1 MYKLRKPK
9 NYNLRIFELDKKD
22 ISYREIIKIIYKEYR
37 ILLTKETLEKKLT
50 PVQKETIKSYISDKE
65 SKNIKLV
72 LSVLENNQ
80 HGISSGE
87 ISNILR
93 NEFNTLLHKQEVN
106 KLIYRKLTNDVY
118 YCKNTYR
125 YSLKKF
131 NTEQKNKKENKFD
144 ELINDYSSENVQLV
158 VSNFFKNKLIEISTG
173 NDKIDYLIKSVVKD
187 NLITEAE
194 ELFLKNK
201 AKEFSFEDDIIDK
214 AKQLLE
220 QNNPYLD
227 NIIHI
232 IFDDG
237 IVSNEELLFLNEK
250 TTENDFTQEFV
261 NNRFW
266 VIAFSEYR
274 YHLLKLK
281 GFDNIFKLIFIYLE
295 LNLNTRLNDDKLI
308 EYLNIFS
315 NYSIEDVVNQ
325 AEKDI
330 LAFISELLRNSEK
343 IKNINYFLNEAYTK
357 IVLSNTESF
366 NLNNSDET
374 LLTRLIKILNQ
385 EKMRL
390 GSLDADLI
398 VENVKYRIENELWD

>member
-1 MYKLRKPK
+1 MYILKKPK

-22 ISYREIIKIIYKEYR
+22 VSYREIIKIIYKEYR
-37 ILLTKETLEKKLT
+37 ILLTQETLQKKLS
-50 PVQKETIKSYISDKE
+50 PEQKETIKSYISDKE
-65 SKNIKLV
+65 SKNMKLV

-80 HGISSGE
+80 HGITSRE

-93 NEFNTLLHKQEVN
+93 NKFNTLLNKQEVN
-106 KLIYRKLTNDVY
+106 KLIYRKLTGDVY

-158 VSNFFKNKLIEISTG
+158 VSNFFKNKLIEITTG

-237 IVSNEELLFLNEK
+237 IVSNEELSFLNEK

-343 IKNINYFLNEAYTK
+343 IKNINYFLNEAYIK
-357 IVLSNTESF
+357 IVLNNTESF

>member
-9 NYNLRIFELDKKD
+9 NYNLRIFELDNKNV
-22 ISYREIIKIIYKEYR
+22 SFREIIKIIYDEYSIR
-37 ILLTKETLEKKLT
+37 LTKEALQKKLS
-50 PVQKETIKSYISDKE
+50 PGQKETIKSYISDKE
-65 SKNIKLV
+65 TKNMKLV

-80 HGISSGE
+80 HGITSRE

-93 NEFNTLLHKQEVN
+93 NEFNTLLNKQEVN
-106 KLIYRKLTNDVY
+106 KLIYRKLTSDVY

-158 VSNFFKNKLIEISTG
+158 VSNFFKNKLIKISTG

-201 AKEFSFEDDIIDK
+201 AKEYSFEDDIIDK

-250 TTENDFTQEFV
+250 TTENNFTKEFV

-281 GFDNIFKLIFIYLE
+281 DFDNIFKLIFIYLE

-343 IKNINYFLNEAYTK
+343 IKNINYFLNEAYNK

>member
-22 ISYREIIKIIYKEYR
+22 VSYREIIKIIYKEYR
-37 ILLTKETLEKKLT
+37 ILLTQETLQKKLS
-50 PVQKETIKSYISDKE
+50 PEQKETIKSYISDKE
-65 SKNIKLV
+65 SKNMKLV

-80 HGISSGE
+80 HGITSRE

-93 NEFNTLLHKQEVN
+93 NEFNTLLNKQEVN
-106 KLIYRKLTNDVY
+106 KLIYRKLTGDVY

-237 IVSNEELLFLNEK
+237 IVSNEELSFLNEK

-330 LAFISELLRNSEK
+330 LAFISELIRNNKK
-343 IKNINYFLNEAYTK
+343 IKNINYFLNEAYDK

>member
-1 MYKLRKPK
+1 MYILKKPK
-9 NYNLRIFELDKKD
+9 NYNLRIFELDEKD
-22 ISYREIIKIIYKEYR
+22 VSYREIIKIIYKEYR
-37 ILLTKETLEKKLT
+37 ILLTQETLQKKLS
-50 PVQKETIKSYISDKE
+50 PEQKETIKSYISDKE
-65 SKNIKLV
+65 SKNMKLV

-80 HGISSGE
+80 HGITSRE

-93 NEFNTLLHKQEVN
+93 NEFNTLLNKQEVN
-106 KLIYRKLTNDVY
+106 KLIYRKLTGDVY

-131 NTEQKNKKENKFD
+131 NTEQKKKKENKFD

-237 IVSNEELLFLNEK
+237 IVSNEELSFLNEK

-330 LAFISELLRNSEK
+330 LAFITELLRNSEK
-343 IKNINYFLNEAYTK
+343 IKNINYFLNEAYDK

>member
-80 HGISSGE
+80 HGISAGE

-237 IVSNEELLFLNEK
+237 IVSNEELSFLNEK

>member
-1 MYKLRKPK
+1 MYILKKPK

-22 ISYREIIKIIYKEYR
+22 VSYREIIKIIYKEYR
-37 ILLTKETLEKKLT
+37 ILLTQETLQKKLS
-50 PVQKETIKSYISDKE
+50 PEQKETIKSYISDKE
-65 SKNIKLV
+65 SKNMKLV

-80 HGISSGE
+80 HGITSRE

-93 NEFNTLLHKQEVN
+93 NKFNTLLNKQEVD
-106 KLIYRKLTNDVY
+106 KLIYRKLTGDVY

-237 IVSNEELLFLNEK
+237 IVSNEELSFLNEK

-330 LAFISELLRNSEK
+330 LAFIIELLRNSEK
-343 IKNINYFLNEAYTK
+343 IKNINYFLNEAYNK

-366 NLNNSDET
+366 NLNDSDET

>member
-1 MYKLRKPK
+1 MYILKKPK

-22 ISYREIIKIIYKEYR
+22 VSYREIIKIIYKEYR
-37 ILLTKETLEKKLT
+37 ILLTQETLQKKLS
-50 PVQKETIKSYISDKE
+50 PEQKETIKSYISDKE
-65 SKNIKLV
+65 SKNMKLV

-80 HGISSGE
+80 HGITSRE

-93 NEFNTLLHKQEVN
+93 NEFNTLLNKQEVN
-106 KLIYRKLTNDVY
+106 KLIYRKLTGDVY

-237 IVSNEELLFLNEK
+237 IVSNEELSFLNEK

-343 IKNINYFLNEAYTK
+343 IKNINYFLNEAYDK

>member
-106 KLIYRKLTNDVY
+106 KLIYRKLTSDVY

-295 LNLNTRLNDDKLI
+295 LNLNNRLNDDKLI

-343 IKNINYFLNEAYTK
+343 IKNINYFLNEAYDK

>member
-1 MYKLRKPK
+1 MYILKKPK
-9 NYNLRIFELDKKD
+9 NYNLRIFELDEKD
-22 ISYREIIKIIYKEYR
+22 VSYREIIKIIYKEYR
-37 ILLTKETLEKKLT
+37 ILLTQETLQKKLSLE
-50 PVQKETIKSYISDKE
+50 QKETIKSYISDKE
-65 SKNIKLV
+65 SKNMKLV

-80 HGISSGE
+80 HGITSRE

-93 NEFNTLLHKQEVN
+93 NEFNTLLNKQEVN
-106 KLIYRKLTNDVY
+106 KLIYRKLTGDVY

-131 NTEQKNKKENKFD
+131 NTEQKKKKENKFD

-237 IVSNEELLFLNEK
+237 IVSNEELSFLNEK

-330 LAFISELLRNSEK
+330 LAFITELLRNSEK
-343 IKNINYFLNEAYTK
+343 IKNINYFLNEAYDK

>member
-1 MYKLRKPK
+1 MYILKKPK
-9 NYNLRIFELDKKD
+9 NYNLRIFELDEKD
-22 ISYREIIKIIYKEYR
+22 VSYREIIKIIYKEYR
-37 ILLTKETLEKKLT
+37 ILLTQETLQKKLSLE
-50 PVQKETIKSYISDKE
+50 QKETIKSYISDKE
-65 SKNIKLV
+65 SKNMKLV

-80 HGISSGE
+80 HGITSRE

-93 NEFNTLLHKQEVN
+93 NEFNTLLNKQEVN
-106 KLIYRKLTNDVY
+106 KLIYRKLTGDVY

-131 NTEQKNKKENKFD
+131 NTEQKKKKENKFD

-158 VSNFFKNKLIEISTG
+158 VANFFKNKLIEISTG

-201 AKEFSFEDDIIDK
+201 AKEYSFEDDIIDK

-227 NIIHI
+227 NIVHI

-250 TTENDFTQEFV
+250 TTENNFTKEFV

-330 LAFISELLRNSEK
+330 LAFISELIRNNKK

>member
-65 SKNIKLV
+65 SRNIKLV

-106 KLIYRKLTNDVY
+106 KLIYRKLTSDVY

-131 NTEQKNKKENKFD
+131 NTEQKKKKENKFD

-250 TTENDFTQEFV
+250 TTENDFTKEFV

-315 NYSIEDVVNQ
+315 NYSIKDVVNQ

-343 IKNINYFLNEAYTK
+343 IKNINYFLNEAYDK

-366 NLNNSDET
+366 NVNKSDET
-374 LLTRLIKILNQ
+374 LFTRLIKILNQ
-385 EKMRL
+385 EKIRL
-390 GSLDADLI
+390 GSPDVNLL

>member
-1 MYKLRKPK
+1 MYILKKPK

-22 ISYREIIKIIYKEYR
+22 VSYREIIKIIYKEYR
-37 ILLTKETLEKKLT
+37 ILLTQETLQKKLS
-50 PVQKETIKSYISDKE
+50 PEQKETIKSYISDKE
-65 SKNIKLV
+65 SKNMKLV

-80 HGISSGE
+80 HGITSRE

-93 NEFNTLLHKQEVN
+93 NEFNTLLNKQEVN
-106 KLIYRKLTNDVY
+106 KLIYRKLTGDVY

-237 IVSNEELLFLNEK
+237 IVSNEELSFLNEK

-343 IKNINYFLNEAYTK
+343 IKNINYFLNEAYDK

-385 EKMRL
+385 EKIRL
-390 GSLDADLI
+390 GSPDVNLL

>member
-1 MYKLRKPK
+1 MYILKKPK

-22 ISYREIIKIIYKEYR
+22 VSYREIIKIIYKEYR
-37 ILLTKETLEKKLT
+37 ILLTQETLQKKLS
-50 PVQKETIKSYISDKE
+50 PEQKETIKSYISDKE
-65 SKNIKLV
+65 SKNMKLV

-80 HGISSGE
+80 HGITSRE

-93 NEFNTLLHKQEVN
+93 NEFNTLLNKQEVD
-106 KLIYRKLTNDVY
+106 KLIYRKLTGDVY

-237 IVSNEELLFLNEK
+237 IVSNEELSFLNEK

-343 IKNINYFLNEAYTK
+343 IKNINYFLNEAYDK

>member
-1 MYKLRKPK
+1 VYILKKPK

-22 ISYREIIKIIYKEYR
+22 VSYREIIKIIYKEYR
-37 ILLTKETLEKKLT
+37 ILLTQETLQKKLS
-50 PVQKETIKSYISDKE
+50 PEQKETIKSYISDKE
-65 SKNIKLV
+65 SKNMKLV

-80 HGISSGE
+80 HGITSRE

-93 NEFNTLLHKQEVN
+93 NEFNTLLNKQEVN
-106 KLIYRKLTNDVY
+106 KLIYRKLTGDVY

-237 IVSNEELLFLNEK
+237 IVSNEELSFLNEK

-330 LAFISELLRNSEK
+330 LAFIIELLRNSEK
-343 IKNINYFLNEAYTK
+343 IKNINYFLNEAYDK

>member
-1 MYKLRKPK
+1 MRKPK

-37 ILLTKETLEKKLT
+37 ILLTQETLQEKLT
-50 PVQKETIKSYISDKE
+50 PAKKETIKSYISDKE

-80 HGISSGE
+80 HGISAGE

-385 EKMRL
+385 EKIRL
-390 GSLDADLI
+390 GSPDVNLL

>member
-80 HGISSGE
+80 HGISAGE

-343 IKNINYFLNEAYTK
+343 IKNINYFLNEAYDK

-366 NLNNSDET
+366 NVNKSDET
-374 LLTRLIKILNQ
+374 LFTRLIKILNQ
-385 EKMRL
+385 EKIRL
-390 GSLDADLI
+390 GSPDVNLL

>member
-106 KLIYRKLTNDVY
+106 KLIYRKLTSDVY

-295 LNLNTRLNDDKLI
+295 LNLNNRLNDDKLI

-330 LAFISELLRNSEK
+330 LTFISELLRNSEK
-343 IKNINYFLNEAYTK
+343 IKNINYFLNEAYDK
-357 IVLSNTESF
+357 IVLNNTESF
-366 NLNNSDET
+366 NLNNSDES

>member
-1 MYKLRKPK
+1 MKKPK
-9 NYNLRIFELDKKD
+9 NFNLRIFELDKKD
-22 ISYREIIKIIYKEYR
+22 VSFREIIKIIYKEYSIR
-37 ILLTKETLEKKLT
+37 LTKEALQKKLS
-50 PVQKETIKSYISDKE
+50 PLQKETIISYISDKE
-65 SKNIKLV
+65 SKNMELV
-72 LSVLENNQ
+72 LSVLKNNK
-80 HGISSGE
+80 HGVTSKE

-93 NEFNTLLHKQEVN
+93 KEFNTLLHKQEVN
-106 KLIYRKLTNDVY
+106 KLIYSNLTSYVD
-118 YCKNTYR
+118 YCKNTYT

-131 NTEQKNKKENKFD
+131 NSEQKNKKENNFD
-144 ELINDYSSENVQLV
+144 ELINDYSSEYVQLV

-250 TTENDFTQEFV
+250 TSENNFTKEFV

-295 LNLNTRLNDDKLI
+295 LNLNTKLNDDKLI

-325 AEKDI
+325 AEKDL
-330 LAFISELLRNSEK
+330 LAFISELLRNNEK
-343 IKNINYFLNEAYTK
+343 IKNINYFLNEAYSK
-357 IVLSNTESF
+357 IVLNNTESF
-366 NLNNSDET
+366 NLKNSDET

>member
-1 MYKLRKPK
+1 MYILKKPK

-22 ISYREIIKIIYKEYR
+22 VSYREIIKIIYKEYR
-37 ILLTKETLEKKLT
+37 ILLTQETLQKKLS
-50 PVQKETIKSYISDKE
+50 PEQKETIKSYISDKE
-65 SKNIKLV
+65 SKNMKLV

-80 HGISSGE
+80 HGITSRE

-93 NEFNTLLHKQEVN
+93 NEFNTLLNKQEVN
-106 KLIYRKLTNDVY
+106 KLIYRKLTGDVY

-131 NTEQKNKKENKFD
+131 NTEQKKKKENKFD

-237 IVSNEELLFLNEK
+237 IVSNEELSFLNEK

-330 LAFISELLRNSEK
+330 LAFITELLRNSEK
-343 IKNINYFLNEAYTK
+343 IKNINYFLNEAYDK

>member
-106 KLIYRKLTNDVY
+106 KLIYRKLTSDVY

-295 LNLNTRLNDDKLI
+295 LNLNNRLNDDKLI

-330 LAFISELLRNSEK
+330 LAFISELLRNNEK
-343 IKNINYFLNEAYTK
+343 IKNINYFLNEAYSK
-357 IVLSNTESF
+357 IVLNNNESF
-366 NLNNSDET
+366 NLKNSDET